1 LLQIVT
7 LKGQQIPCLQIND
20 YPDFRHRGFYH
31 DVTRGKV
38 PKLSTLKVLIE
49 KLAYYKINQLQ
60 LYVEHSFAFRNI
72 PELWVGRDPLTA
84 EEILELDRYARCFHI
99 ELVPSLSSFGHLYE
113 LLRLK
118 RFEHLNELNIKA
130 SEIPQNLWDRMAHYT
145 IDPANEASYELIKSM
160 IEEYLP
166 LFSSK
171 YFNICCD
178 ETFDLGKGKNLLR
191 VQKEGVGTLYLE
203 FVSKLIDLVKSHGKT
218 PMLWGDIILKYP
230 ELIRQLPEDVI
241 FLNWGYGADITD
253 ENIRVLAERGVR
265 QYVCPGTQGWS
276 RFAYDIQTASVNIR
290 KMVQFGFQYKAEGVL
305 NTDWGDCGHINL
317 FAGMF
322 HGMILGAALCWNKES
337 YSDEDFDKAVS
348 ALEWG
353 NKSETLYSLLRE
365 LGRLCFYHFGNIY
378 AWVSGTEGLWNK
390 EESVKEIDAGVL
402 LNNYKRAIEIQR
414 ELVGLRAINNQKGLE
429 FDELIFGATATVWTL
444 ALLLFKKSH
453 EYKQSLD
460 LPVSKAEL
468 IKMGYDVLA
477 ELIRLWRIR
486 NKESELQ
493 NVVVVFRAVLERV
506 EGL

>member
-1 LLQIVT
+1 MRLIPQVKQLVLTGGEFTLGEAESIHINNNSADLTGAATFLRERIKALTGIDIPLRIGDTEIPNTIILRHDQERSEEYRIIVARGSIILEGKSASALFWAIQTLLQIVT

-191 VQKEGVGTLYLE
+191 VQKEGVGTLYL
-203 FVSKLIDLVKSHGKT
+203 
-218 PMLWGDIILKYP
+218 
-230 ELIRQLPEDVI
+230 
-241 FLNWGYGADITD
+241 
-253 ENIRVLAERGVR
+253 
-265 QYVCPGTQGWS
+265 
-276 RFAYDIQTASVNIR
+276 
-290 KMVQFGFQYKAEGVL
+290 
-305 NTDWGDCGHINL
+305 
-317 FAGMF
+317 
-322 HGMILGAALCWNKES
+322 
-337 YSDEDFDKAVS
+337 
-348 ALEWG
+348 
-353 NKSETLYSLLRE
+353 
-365 LGRLCFYHFGNIY
+365 
-378 AWVSGTEGLWNK
+378 
-390 EESVKEIDAGVL
+390 
-402 LNNYKRAIEIQR
+402 
-414 ELVGLRAINNQKGLE
+414 
-429 FDELIFGATATVWTL
+429 
-444 ALLLFKKSH
+444 
-453 EYKQSLD
+453 
-460 LPVSKAEL
+460 
-468 IKMGYDVLA
+468 
-477 ELIRLWRIR
+477 
-486 NKESELQ
+486 
-493 NVVVVFRAVLERV
+493 
-506 EGL
+506 